1 MAATTAPPHDDK
13 PSFLLWGALG
23 LAMLLVMGVV
33 AYGAIALLGD
43 DAADASYPDSWDA
56 RVEPFARAVEAQRRL
71 QFAHPVAVEFLS
83 AHEYDEAVAAEHGV
97 TDEWRAQLVGDTA
110 LLQAVGLVA
119 TDSNLLDDVNRLAAA
134 AAAQGTVSYSYG
146 DERLRI
152 RGTKLTPMVQTALV
166 HELTHALQDQRFDT
180 GNRLEMLSR
189 QPDPALAGGLRA
201 VVEGDA
207 QRTQDLWEKT
217 LRPKQRRAVD
227 RARAAVTRATD
238 KKLRAIPEIV
248 PTMTV
253 GPYVLAR
260 SMLDLAVEDSGPA
273 VVDQILV
280 KPPTS
285 EEHLLDPWTFLDD
298 DSVPRGVKQPGLE
311 PGETKAAEGTVG
323 AAGWLFMLGERIPS
337 PAALTATDG
346 WDGDQYVAYQR
357 EGRSCVRVHYRAE
370 TSQDLEEMRRAL
382 VDWTDAR
389 PGDTSATSALAP
401 RTLVF
406 ETCAD
411 PSGGRA
417 HGSGPEDVLTLVN
430 TRIRLAT
437 QVLTIGDDHF
447 ARCATDRI
455 VDRFTADQLNDP
467 KLKAQLQR
475 VVAPCR

>member
-1 MAATTAPPHDDK
+1 MAATTQPPHDDK

-23 LAMLLVMGVV
+23 LAMLLVTGVV

-56 RVEPFARAVEAQRRL
+56 RVEPFARAVEAQRGL

-83 AHEYDEAVAAEHGV
+83 AEEFDAAVADELAPI
-97 TDEWRAQLVGDTA
+97 DEWRAQVVGDSA
-110 LLQAVGLVA
+110 LLQAVGLIDR
-119 TDSNLLDDVNRLAAA
+119 DSNLVDDVDRLGA
-134 AAAQGTVSYSYG
+134 AAAQATASYSYE

-152 RGTKLTPMVQTALV
+152 RGTKVTPIVQTALV

-207 QRTQDLWEKT
+207 QRTQEAWQKT
-217 LRPKQRRAVD
+217 LPRKQRRAVD
-227 RARAAVTRATD
+227 RAWAAVTRATE
-238 KKLRAIPEIV
+238 KKMRAIPEIV

-253 GPYVLAR
+253 GPYVLAK
-260 SMLDLAVEDSGPA
+260 SMLDLAVEDRGPA

-311 PGETKAAEGTVG
+311 PGETKVAEGAVG

-346 WDGDQYVAYQR
+346 WDGDRYVAYER
-357 EGRSCVRVHYRAE
+357 DGRSCVRVNYRAE
-370 TSQDLEEMRRAL
+370 TSDDLQEMRRAL
-382 VDWTDAR
+382 VDWAQAA

-406 ETCAD
+406 ETCAA

-417 HGSGPEDVLTLVN
+417 HGSASEDVLMLVDS
-430 TRIRLAT
+430 RIQLAT

-455 VDRFTADQLNDP
+455 VHRFTAKQLNDP
-467 KLKAQLQR
+467 KLTDQFQR
-475 VVAPCR
+475 VVAPCL